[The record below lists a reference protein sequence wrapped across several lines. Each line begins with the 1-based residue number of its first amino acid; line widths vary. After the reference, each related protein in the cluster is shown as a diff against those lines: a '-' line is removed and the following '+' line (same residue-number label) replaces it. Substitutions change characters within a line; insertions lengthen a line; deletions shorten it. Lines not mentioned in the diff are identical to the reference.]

1 MDKSLFA
8 MLGLALALTGCEPTT
23 TDTSGGSGDG
33 QNNTA
38 DSATNS
44 GDGATDPADPASET
58 DQTDNATLPD
68 LAASNLI
75 EIPTD
80 TSVAKPDYLSSYVE
94 PVFGSTVTRITD
106 RGSQVGNAQPY
117 PKQGSAW
124 NSDGS
129 IIRLQYRLY
138 DAATFIELPL
148 TKDKDIDAAYA
159 AVGSPQHGAG
169 DIRWANTL
177 PAVMYVL
184 DSSQRFIKLTLNAD
198 QSTAAKETLI
208 DLSALGFEDISI
220 GNNEGNLDFANT
232 HVVFAAKKPGDE
244 NVYALLYQLGDNALT
259 WTKTV
264 PHGLWNTAYGDAD
277 YFDWISIDSSSRYIV
292 LNATDSIFVYDIN
305 LENETLLS
313 NEGSHGDIGM
323 DANGDPVYVQFEF
336 NGEQGIWSYNLRS
349 HQALK
354 LLPRKYN
361 GGHVSCRNDQRP
373 GWCYLSTVEEG
384 YREVFTVKLDGSG
397 IVNRFAQTHTSDGYS
412 SLGTPS
418 PDGREMIF
426 QSDWGDAA
434 SVSETYHVK
443 FE

>member
-1 MDKSLFA
+1 MEKSLFA
-8 MLGLALALTGCEPTT
+8 ALGIALALTLSGCETT
-23 TDTSGGSGDG
+23 STDTPDGS
-33 QNNTA
+33 QNQTA
-38 DSATNS
+38 DLATNS
-44 GDGATDPADPASET
+44 GSETMDPAESAEEPG
-58 DQTDNATLPD
+58 Q
-68 LAASNLI
+68 ASNPSPPPLP
-75 EIPTD
+75 ESNLTQIPTD
-80 TSVAKPDYLSSYVE
+80 TTVTKPDYLSSYVD
-94 PVFGSTVTRITD
+94 PVFGSKVTRITD
-106 RGSQVGNAQPY
+106 RTRQTGNAQPY

-169 DIRWANTL
+169 DIRWSNTS
-177 PAVMYVL
+177 PDVMYVL
-184 DSSQRFIKLTLNAD
+184 DSSQRFIRLTLNAD
-198 QSTAAKETLI
+198 KSTAARETLI

-232 HVVFAAKKPGDE
+232 RVVFAAKKPGDE
-244 NVYALLYQLGDNALT
+244 NVYALLYQLGDNTLT

-264 PHGLWNTAYGDAD
+264 PHGLWNTTYGNPD
-277 YFDWISIDSSSRYIV
+277 YFDWISIDSSGEYLV
-292 LNATDSIFVYDIN
+292 LNATDRIFVYDIN
-305 LENETLLS
+305 LENEVLLS
-313 NEGSHGDIGM
+313 NEGSHGDIGI

-373 GWCYLSTVEEG
+373 GWCYLSTIEEG
-384 YREVFTVKLDGSG
+384 YREVFAVKLDGSG

-418 PDGREMIF
+418 SDGREMIF

-434 SVSETYHVK
+434 TVSETYHVE